1 MEWKHQVLI
10 ITEILQTRREIKQ
23 VEEMDISET
32 EKNRIVDIMTSYY
45 DLLWIMLERMGGDLD
60 ALRAAIEKQNLES
73 E

>member
-1 MEWKHQVLI
+1 MI

-45 DLLWIMLERMGGDLD
+45 DMLWLMLERMGGDMD